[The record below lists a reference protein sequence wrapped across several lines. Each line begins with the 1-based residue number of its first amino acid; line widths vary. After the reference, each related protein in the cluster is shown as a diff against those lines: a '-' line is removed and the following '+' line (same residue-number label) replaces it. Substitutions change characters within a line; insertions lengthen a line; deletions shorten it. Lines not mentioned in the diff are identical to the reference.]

1 MKINVRQIFALKT
14 TGKQVKVTKV
24 IRTGFGSTTDLCR
37 VISVVNGKSIPSSAR
52 VILSDSIRR
61 RYNKVTSN

>member
-24 IRTGFGSTTDLCR
+24 IRTGFDSTTDLCR
-37 VISVVNGKSIPSSAR
+37 VMSVVNGKIVSGSGR
-52 VILSDSIRR
+52 MILSDSIRR
-61 RYNKVTSN
+61 RYNKVIG